1 MKPIDFLFLFQPRC
15 LLCLYIDFFIII
27 NFKVYICDNEFCK
40 KIIYLMFNI
49 YIHLS
54 GKLYTIC
61 FIFSVRNNSLTLRY
75 LDIIDFFFQSFS
87 KHFHLDL
94 FVNDHIFFVLRLLS
108 YVIFI
113 YEKIKSTVFHLNRFQ
128 FYIFL

>member
-1 MKPIDFLFLFQPRC
+1 
-15 LLCLYIDFFIII
+15 
-27 NFKVYICDNEFCK
+27 
-40 KIIYLMFNI
+40 MFNI

-54 GKLYTIC
+54 RKLYTIC
-61 FIFSVRNNSLTLRY
+61 FIFSVRNNSLTLRN

-113 YEKIKSTVFHLNRFQ
+113 YEKIKSTVFHLLNRFQ

>member
-1 MKPIDFLFLFQPRC
+1 
-15 LLCLYIDFFIII
+15 
-27 NFKVYICDNEFCK
+27 
-40 KIIYLMFNI
+40 MFNI

-54 GKLYTIC
+54 RKLYTIC
-61 FIFSVRNNSLTLRY
+61 FIFSVRNNSLTLRN

-87 KHFHLDL
+87 KHVHLDL

-128 FYIFL
+128 FYLFL